1 MDSLEAFEAAKSRA
15 AELREVIGRNAEL
28 YYEKD
33 APEISD
39 REYDLLFRELQEIE
53 AKYPEL
59 ATPDSPTRRVGGAP
73 KEGFVKVRH
82 DVPMMSLDNALT
94 REELESFYVKL
105 SQSLGGPQAV
115 TCEPKIDGLAVS
127 LIYENGVFTRG
138 ATRGDGTV
146 GEDVTANL
154 RTIRT
159 MPLRLATEAQG
170 TIEVRGEVCIDKKG
184 FAALNAQ
191 REEAGEPLFANP
203 RNAAAGSLRQLDP
216 KITAR
221 RKLKIF
227 LYQVVEPEKLGIKTQ
242 YDMLRWI
249 KEAGLPTQGAEAR
262 VCSISEI
269 NRYLDEW
276 SKKRFEHPIDT
287 DGVVIKLDGL
297 PERELLGAT
306 AKAPRWAIAYKFP
319 PEEKL
324 TLLKDIE
331 VTVGRTGTMTPTAI
345 LEPVRLS
352 GTTVQRASL
361 HNQDEIDRKDIRIN
375 DMVWVRKAGEIIP
388 EIIKA
393 EISMRPDGTAPYHI
407 PENCPVCGARAVRLT
422 GEAAVKCPNKSCPA
436 QIKESIT
443 HFASRRAMNILGL
456 GEKIVSQLVDTG
468 LVRTVADLYSLTV
481 GDLACLER
489 MGEKSAENILA
500 SVEGSKTRPLGALI
514 NAIGIPNVG
523 ERTAGDLA
531 ERFRSI
537 AALAESAEARD
548 GKLEAMEGI
557 GPTVSESI
565 SAFFSEPHNKET
577 IERLA
582 RAGVKMEID
591 GPAAERGALPW
602 SGLKFVL
609 TGELASMTRD
619 DASERIRALGGQ
631 MSGSVS
637 KKTDFVV
644 VGSSPGSKFLKA
656 KELNIAILDE
666 DAFIKKLEEAE

>member
-1 MDSLEAFEAAKSRA
+1 MESFEAAKSRA
-15 AELREVIGRNAEL
+15 SELRRIIERNAAL

-39 REYDLLFRELQEIE
+39 REYDLLLRELQEIE
-53 AKYPEL
+53 TKYPEL
-59 ATPDSPTRRVGGAP
+59 AAPDSPTRRVGGAP
-73 KEGFVKVRH
+73 KEGFVKVSH
-82 DVPMMSLDNALT
+82 HIPMMSLDNALT

-105 SQSLGGPQAV
+105 SQSLGVGPAAV
-115 TCEPKIDGLAVS
+115 ICEPKIDGLAVS
-127 LIYENGVFTRG
+127 LVYENGVFVRG

-159 MPLRLATEAQG
+159 MPLRLAVEAEG
-170 TIEVRGEVCIDKKG
+170 TVEVRGEVCIDKKG
-184 FAALNAQ
+184 FAALNAE

-227 LYQVVEPEKLGIKTQ
+227 LYQVVDAQKLGIKTQ
-242 YDMLRWI
+242 FDMLRWI
-249 KEAGLPTQGAEAR
+249 REAGLPTQGAEAR
-262 VCSISEI
+262 VSSVGEI
-269 NRYLDEW
+269 NKYLDEW
-276 SKKRFEHPIDT
+276 SRKRFEHPIDT

-375 DMVWVRKAGEIIP
+375 DMVWVHKAGEIIP
-388 EIIKA
+388 EIIKT
-393 EISMRPDGTAPYHI
+393 EISMRPAGTVPYHI

-422 GEAAVKCPNKSCPA
+422 GESAVKCPNKSCPA

-468 LVRTVADLYSLTV
+468 LVKTVADLYSLTA
-481 GDLACLER
+481 GDLAGLER

-500 SVEGSKTRPLGALI
+500 SVEASKTRPLGALI
-514 NAIGIPNVG
+514 NAIGIPSVG

-537 AALAESAEARD
+537 AALAESAESRD

-582 RAGVKMEID
+582 RAGVRMELD
-591 GPAAERGALPW
+591 GPATDKGALPW
-602 SGLKFVL
+602 NGLKFVL

-644 VGSSPGSKFLKA
+644 VGDSPGSKFLKA

-666 DAFIKKLEEAE
+666 AAFIKKLEEAE